1 MSRRELTPGALLKPR
16 KTFVSDGAK
25 CFVLSNVFAH
35 AEPMLEALRKNL
47 FHPPRFWRINL
58 ILWMGFGLIA
68 FLIRSVMRED
78 FIRALQITLA
88 ATLLG
93 FALSGVLRRVY
104 HHLGTHR
111 THRSSFVFQALLITG
126 LTAALHSAIL
136 QGLVSLLDLSG
147 PATGLGQTVP
157 IWQRWTLFSILMW
170 FVYLSW
176 SFAYLWS
183 KAELLVQKEKIEE
196 LHAKAEVQ
204 RMELQL
210 IRFQLDPHF
219 LFNSLN
225 GIAAEIPAHPKIA
238 SHMVDELATYLKY
251 SLDHRNE
258 LVTPLCVELDAI
270 ASYLKIQKAR
280 FGSKLQTRITT
291 PSNTRK
297 ILVPSFILQPIV
309 ENAFKY
315 GDAKSSARLTLHITA
330 RAKADHLTLQ
340 VKNSGKLSSPQ
351 KGSGLGLE
359 AVRRRLAVRYPHRH
373 SFTLTE
379 DKGYVVATL
388 DLEGKPCS
396 V

>member
-1 MSRRELTPGALLKPR
+1 MFES
-16 KTFVSDGAK
+16 
-25 CFVLSNVFAH
+25 
-35 AEPMLEALRKNL
+35 LRKSL

-58 ILWMGFGLIA
+58 ILWMGFGLVA

-93 FALSGVLRRVY
+93 FALSGALRRIY
-104 HHLGTHR
+104 HHFGPLR

-126 LTAALHSAIL
+126 LIAALHSAIL
-136 QGLVSLLDLSG
+136 QGLVSFLDLTST
-147 PATGLGQTVP
+147 ASGLGQTVP

-170 FVYLSW
+170 FVYLTW
-176 SFAYLWS
+176 SFAYLWF
-183 KAELLVQKEKIEE
+183 KAELLVQKEKVEE

-204 RMELQL
+204 KMELQL

-238 SHMVDELATYLKY
+238 SNMVDELATYLKY
-251 SLDHRNE
+251 SLDHRHE
-258 LVTPLCVELDAI
+258 LITPLSVELDATV
-270 ASYLKIQKAR
+270 SYLRIQKAR
-280 FGSKLQTRITT
+280 FGSKLQTRITAPT
-291 PSNTRK
+291 NTRK
-297 ILVPSFILQPIV
+297 TLVPSFILQPIV

-315 GDAKSSARLTLHITA
+315 GPGKTSARLTLFITA
-330 RAKADHLTLQ
+330 HTKAGHLILQ

-351 KGSGLGLE
+351 KGSGLGLD
-359 AVRRRLAVRYPHRH
+359 AVRRRLAVRYPNRHR
-373 SFTLTE
+373 FTLTE
-379 DKGYVVATL
+379 DKGFVVATL
-388 DLEGKPCS
+388 DLEGEPCS